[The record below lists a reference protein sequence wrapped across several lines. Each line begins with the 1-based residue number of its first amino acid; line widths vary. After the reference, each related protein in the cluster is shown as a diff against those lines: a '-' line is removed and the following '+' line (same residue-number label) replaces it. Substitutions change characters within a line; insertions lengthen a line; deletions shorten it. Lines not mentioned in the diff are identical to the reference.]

1 MALFVVF
8 AAFFA
13 DSAEL
18 TLASSKASAADSS
31 VSPNI
36 ENIFESGDSVL
47 VVILSEG
54 QNRYR

>member
-1 MALFVVF
+1 VVF

-18 TLASSKASAADSS
+18 TLASSKASAADSN

-36 ENIFESGDSVL
+36 ENIFESGDSAL

-54 QNRYR
+54 SKRYK